1 MKGVPFP
8 SHVPDGPMRLQKFL
22 AARGAGSR
30 RACEEL
36 IRAGRVQVNG
46 RPAMLGESVTPA
58 SDRVLLDGRPVA
70 PAAPPGRAVLLYKPR
85 GYQCTAAAGR
95 TVYDLLPAADRALR
109 MAGRLDKDSEGL
121 VLLAND
127 GALLQRLMH
136 PRYGCVKTYQVAVSG
151 PVNPRV
157 LQSLREPLTME
168 DGYTTRPAAVAVLRA
183 GAVAGRI
190 MLEFRLAEGRN
201 RQVRRL
207 CERAGLRVHR
217 LVRTGIGGLTLLGLH
232 PGRWRELTPGEIRAL
247 G

>member
-1 MKGVPFP
+1 MKGAF
-8 SHVPDGPMRLQKFL
+8 SSDNISSGAIRLQKFL

-30 RACEEL
+30 RSCEQL
-36 IRAGRVQVNG
+36 IAAGRVQVNG
-46 RPAMLGESVTPA
+46 RPAELGMSVVPGK
-58 SDRVLLDGRPVA
+58 DQVLLDGHPVA
-70 PAAPPGRAVLLYKPR
+70 DTAPATRVLLLHKPR

-127 GALLQRLMH
+127 GDLLQRVMH
-136 PRYGCVKTYQVAVSG
+136 PRHGCVKTYRVTVSG
-151 PVNPRV
+151 PINPRV
-157 LQSLREPLTME
+157 LQGLREPLTME
-168 DGYTTRPAAVAVLRA
+168 DGYVTRPADVSVSRA

-190 MLEFRLAEGRN
+190 VLEFKLSEGRN

-207 CERAGLRVHR
+207 CERAGLKVHR
-217 LVRTGIGGLTLLGLH
+217 LVRTGIGGLTLQGLR
-232 PGRWRELTPGEIRAL
+232 PGVWRELTPAEIHAL